1 MRGLRPLIRRA
12 WEELQFWALLAVLLL
27 YLIPL
32 LLACRILGI
41 RLDD

>member
-1 MRGLRPLIRRA
+1 MIRRA
-12 WEELQFWALLAVLLL
+12 WEELQFWLTVGAFAL
-27 YLIPL
+27 YLVPL

>member
-1 MRGLRPLIRRA
+1 MRGLSPLIRRA
-12 WEELQFWALLAVLLL
+12 WEELQFWVPLALLLL

>member
-1 MRGLRPLIRRA
+1 MIRRA
-12 WEELQFWALLAVLLL
+12 WEELCFWAPLAVLLL

>member
-1 MRGLRPLIRRA
+1 MIHRA
-12 WEELQFWALLAVLLL
+12 WEELQFRAAAAVLLL

-32 LLACRILGI
+32 LLVCRLLGI

>member
-1 MRGLRPLIRRA
+1 MIRRA
-12 WEELQFWALLAVLLL
+12 WEELQFWALLTALLL

-32 LLACRILGI
+32 LLVCRILGI

>member
-1 MRGLRPLIRRA
+1 MIRRA
-12 WEELQFWALLAVLLL
+12 WEELQFWAAAAVLLL

-32 LLACRILGI
+32 LLVCRLLGI